1 MRVALLC
8 SGAALGLA
16 SFTAALGAPKSYSVD
31 RTYSLMSDLGTNF
44 TVYEHAATGSR
55 TRYVQDSGI
64 CETTKGVKQY
74 SGYFDVGTDQNM
86 FFWFFEARKDA
97 NMAPV
102 ALWLNGG
109 PGCSS
114 MLGLF
119 QENGPCTFNKA
130 PGAEPVLN
138 PNSWNNV
145 ANMLYVDQPIGSG
158 FSYGTSDTDSTV
170 KAAPK
175 VWALMQSF
183 YSKFPDYKGRE
194 FGLFTESYGGHY
206 GPEFID
212 HFQSQNDAIDKGTVK
227 GEKIKIVALGI
238 GNGWIDPVV
247 QYKDYVEYAVNN
259 TYNKIID
266 QGKFDELMQAYEKDC
281 KPAMAKCTGLEGQND
296 ACVAAETACYN
307 AVEAPIEAAKTF
319 NVYDVRAQDDKFPPE
334 TYQEYIKKP
343 EIMKAIGAKSE
354 YKECPQA
361 PYDKF
366 TSTGDG
372 QRSFLNK
379 LQDIT
384 KKDVQVL
391 IWAGD
396 ADFICNYIGNY
407 NAAKKIGGE
416 EFEKAEMKDFNLNGK
431 KMGEYKNVKNLS
443 WLRVHEAGHEVPAY
457 QPEVALEAFKQTMAR
472 KVKGNGNRLDRETH
486 TVSRLHLM
494 AQDKSTTYYNSLD
507 NQINYLSREIVHTI
521 RHKVNMPRLEA
532 TDEGPGFEIEVHHRQ
547 TSHNPDVAHLKWDV
561 DVLHKKMPAYRMQ
574 HAVIEYEDY
583 GRFLPAIGLVVK
595 RNGKWRH
602 VFSTLKTLEAVSI

>member
-1 MRVALLC
+1 MRALLPH
-8 SGAALGLA
+8 SVAALGLA
-16 SFTAALGAPKSYSVD
+16 SFAAALATPKSYSVD

-44 TVYEHAATGSR
+44 TVYEHAATSSR

-97 NMAPV
+97 NTAPV

-130 PGAEPVLN
+130 PGADPILN

-145 ANMLYVDQPIGSG
+145 ANMLYVDQPIGAG

-212 HFQSQNDAIDKGTVK
+212 HFQAQNDAIDKGTVK
-227 GEKIKIVALGI
+227 GEKIKIVAL
-238 GNGWIDPVV
+238 VV
-247 QYKDYVEYAVNN
+247 QYKDYLEYAVNN

-266 QGKFDELMQAYEKDC
+266 QPKFDELTKAYEKDC
-281 KPAMAKCTGLEGQND
+281 KPAMEKCTGLEGQNE
-296 ACVAAETACYN
+296 ACVAAENACYA

-319 NVYDVRAQDDKFPPE
+319 NVYDVRAKDDKFPPG
-334 TYQEYIKKP
+334 TYQAYIKKP
-343 EIMKAIGAKSE
+343 EVMKAIGAKSE
-354 YKECPQA
+354 YQECPQA

-372 QRSFLNK
+372 QRSFLTK

-416 EFEKAEMKDFNLNGK
+416 EFEKAEMKDFNMNGK

-457 QPEVALEAFKQTMAR
+457 QPEVALEAFKQTMA
-472 KVKGNGNRLDRETH
+472 KKGI
-486 TVSRLHLM
+486 S
-494 AQDKSTTYYNSLD
+494 S
-507 NQINYLSREIVHTI
+507 
-521 RHKVNMPRLEA
+521 P
-532 TDEGPGFEIEVHHRQ
+532 
-547 TSHNPDVAHLKWDV
+547 
-561 DVLHKKMPAYRMQ
+561 
-574 HAVIEYEDY
+574 
-583 GRFLPAIGLVVK
+583 
-595 RNGKWRH
+595 
-602 VFSTLKTLEAVSI
+602 

>member
-1 MRVALLC
+1 MRALLPH
-8 SGAALGLA
+8 SVAALGLA
-16 SFTAALGAPKSYSVD
+16 SFAAALATPKSYSVD

-44 TVYEHAATGSR
+44 TVYEHAATSSR

-97 NMAPV
+97 NTAPV

-130 PGAEPVLN
+130 PGADPILN

-145 ANMLYVDQPIGSG
+145 ANMLYVDQPIGAG

-212 HFQSQNDAIDKGTVK
+212 HFQAQNDAIDKGTVK

-247 QYKDYVEYAVNN
+247 QYKDYLEYAVNN

-266 QGKFDELMQAYEKDC
+266 QPKFDELTKAYEKDC
-281 KPAMAKCTGLEGQND
+281 KPAMEKCTGLEGQNE
-296 ACVAAETACYN
+296 ACVAAENACYA

-319 NVYDVRAQDDKFPPE
+319 NVYDVRAKDDKFPPG
-334 TYQEYIKKP
+334 TYQAYIKKP
-343 EIMKAIGAKSE
+343 EVMKAIGAKSE
-354 YKECPQA
+354 YQECPQA

-372 QRSFLNK
+372 QRSFLTK

-416 EFEKAEMKDFNLNGK
+416 EFEKAEMKDFNMNGK

-457 QPEVALEAFKQTMAR
+457 QPEVALEAFKQTMA
-472 KVKGNGNRLDRETH
+472 KKGI
-486 TVSRLHLM
+486 S
-494 AQDKSTTYYNSLD
+494 S
-507 NQINYLSREIVHTI
+507 
-521 RHKVNMPRLEA
+521 P
-532 TDEGPGFEIEVHHRQ
+532 
-547 TSHNPDVAHLKWDV
+547 
-561 DVLHKKMPAYRMQ
+561 
-574 HAVIEYEDY
+574 
-583 GRFLPAIGLVVK
+583 
-595 RNGKWRH
+595 
-602 VFSTLKTLEAVSI
+602 